1 MINLLY
7 KKIIVENAV
16 DSINELFSNVMGR
29 ECNPDIMKKAYE
41 ATVEENILRGFK
53 VTKWDFDNM
62 SCEADFAG
70 CKLKTYTNPLG
81 NYEYEVITEIID

>member
-1 MINLLY
+1 MFDLLL
-7 KKIIVENAV
+7 KKQLVER
-16 DSINELFSNVMGR
+16 SIDKLNDLFSDVMGR

-41 ATVEENILRGFK
+41 ATVAENLLRDFK
-53 VTKWDFDNM
+53 ITKWDFDNM

-81 NYEYEVITEIID
+81 EDEYEVITEILN